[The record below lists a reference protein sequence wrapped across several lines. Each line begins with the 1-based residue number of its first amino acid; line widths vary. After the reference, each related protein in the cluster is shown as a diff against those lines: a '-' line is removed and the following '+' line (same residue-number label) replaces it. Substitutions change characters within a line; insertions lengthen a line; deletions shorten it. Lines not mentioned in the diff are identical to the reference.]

1 MVELF
6 CKNSKRLND
15 INYFR
20 KKMFIIGVWQGP
32 KYASKD
38 LFF

>member
-6 CKNSKRLND
+6 RKNSKRLNA

-20 KKMFIIGVWQGP
+20 KKSFIIGVWQGP
-32 KYASKD
+32 KYDSKD